1 MCVLVTHSCPALCD
15 SKDCSLPDS
24 SACGI
29 LQARILEL
37 PFSSPGDLPDPVF
50 PIQGSN
56 PGFLHCRWI
65 YYHLSHQ
72 ESL

>member
-29 LQARILEL
+29 LQARILE
-37 PFSSPGDLPDPVF
+37 
-50 PIQGSN
+50 
-56 PGFLHCRWI
+56 
-65 YYHLSHQ
+65 
-72 ESL
+72 